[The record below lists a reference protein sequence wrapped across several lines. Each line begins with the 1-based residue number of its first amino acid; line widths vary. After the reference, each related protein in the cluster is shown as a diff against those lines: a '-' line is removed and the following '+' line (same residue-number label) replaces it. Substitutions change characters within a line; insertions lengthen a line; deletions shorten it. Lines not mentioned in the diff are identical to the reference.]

1 MRKIQSILFQGF
13 TDEDWT
19 QLEQLSGIHITSYEK
34 NERIFHM
41 GDRIHEIG
49 VLLSGCIHI
58 ENHDLW
64 GTKSILS
71 QIDPGEIFAETY
83 ALCQEP
89 MMVDVTAVENCQ
101 VLFLNVQLLQN
112 PSYQSASWHGR
123 LLSNLLQVSM
133 QKNLLLSNR
142 IFCTSPKTIRS
153 RLLTYFSRLSVKY
166 GSSTIQIPF
175 NRQQL
180 ADYLNLDRSALS
192 KELGKMQQDGLIEYH
207 KNTVVLKHDEF

>member
-1 MRKIQSILFQGF
+1 MEKIQSILFQGF
-13 TDEDWT
+13 SDED
-19 QLEQLSGIHITSYEK
+19 LAQLSQLAGIRITSYEK

-41 GDRIHEIG
+41 GDQVHEIG
-49 VLLSGCIHI
+49 ILLSGCIHI

-64 GTKSILS
+64 GNKSILS

-101 VLFLNVQLLQN
+101 VLFLDIQLLQN
-112 PSYQSASWHGR
+112 PSYRSASWHGK

-153 RLLTYFSRLSVKY
+153 RLLTYFSRLSVKC

>member
-19 QLEQLSGIHITSYEK
+19 QLEQLSGLHITSYEK

-64 GTKSILS
+64 GNKSILS

-207 KNTVVLKHDEF
+207 KNSVVLKHDEF

>member
-1 MRKIQSILFQGF
+1 MEKIQSILFQGVN
-13 TDEDWT
+13 DEDWA
-19 QLEQLSGIHITSYEK
+19 QLEKLSGIRITSYEK

-41 GDRIHEIG
+41 GDLIHEIG
-49 VLLSGCIHI
+49 LLLSGCIHI

-64 GTKSILS
+64 GNKSILS

-101 VLFLNVQLLQN
+101 VLFLDIQLLQN
-112 PSYQSASWHGR
+112 PSYRSASWHGK

-153 RLLTYFSRLSVKY
+153 RLLTYFSRLSVKC

>member
-13 TDEDWT
+13 TDENWD
-19 QLEQLSGIHITSYEK
+19 QLLQLSGIHITSYEK

-41 GDRIHEIG
+41 GDRVHEIG

-58 ENHDLW
+58 ENHDLL
-64 GTKSILS
+64 GNKSILS

-142 IFCTSPKTIRS
+142 IFCTTPKTIRS
-153 RLLTYFSRLSVKY
+153 RLLTYFSRLSVKC
-166 GSSTIQIPF
+166 GSSTIHIPF

-207 KNTVVLKHDEF
+207 KNTVILKHDEF

>member
-13 TDEDWT
+13 TDEDWD
-19 QLEQLSGIHITSYEK
+19 QLSELSGIRITSYEK

-41 GDRIHEIG
+41 GDQIRELG

-64 GTKSILS
+64 GNKSILS

-89 MMVDVTAVENCQ
+89 MMVDVTAVESCE
-101 VLFLNVQLLQN
+101 VLFLDVRLLQN

-153 RLLTYFSRLSVKY
+153 RMLTYFSRLSVKY

>member
-13 TDEDWT
+13 TDEDWD
-19 QLEQLSGIHITSYEK
+19 QLSELSGIRITSYEK

-41 GDRIHEIG
+41 GDQIRELG

-64 GTKSILS
+64 GNKSILS

-89 MMVDVTAVENCQ
+89 MMVDVTAVESCE
-101 VLFLNVQLLQN
+101 VLFLDVRLLQN

-153 RLLTYFSRLSVKY
+153 RLLTYFYRLSVKY

>member
-64 GTKSILS
+64 GNKSILS

-166 GSSTIQIPF
+166 DSSTIQIPF